1 MKLNKDNS
9 DAISSTINDI
19 LVYTVFTSVSVFFT
33 YIIQFFFIWLFLHCN
48 AKKHTRVSSSGNS
61 YMFLVIYST
70 LTPFS
75 KSFFPNS

>member
-1 MKLNKDNS
+1 MKSNKDNS
-9 DAISSTINDI
+9 DAISATIKDI
-19 LVYTVFTSVSVFFT
+19 LSYTVSVGVAVCIT